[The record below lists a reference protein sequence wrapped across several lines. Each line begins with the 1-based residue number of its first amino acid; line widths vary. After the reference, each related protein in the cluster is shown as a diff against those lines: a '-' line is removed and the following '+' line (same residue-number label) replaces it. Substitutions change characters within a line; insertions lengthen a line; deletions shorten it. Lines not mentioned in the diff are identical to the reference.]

1 MYAATYVNILKH
13 QFIMLIT
20 KEHLLISDYMWNN
33 DNKSTLLSEGA
44 TRKRFDRFDGD
55 CVLHIINL
63 FDYCIDKLTIDQAQR
78 IERLIQKELPLEA
91 KSEISVL
98 QWLKEKRLQIFSLE
112 AV

>member
-1 MYAATYVNILKH
+1 
-13 QFIMLIT
+13 MLIV
-20 KEHLLISDYMWNN
+20 KEHLLTSDYVWNN
-33 DNKSTLLSEGA
+33 DNKSTRLSEGA

-63 FDYCIDKLTIDQAQR
+63 FDCYIDKLTIVQAQR
-78 IERLIQKELPLEA
+78 IECLIQKELPLEA

-98 QWLKEKRLQIFSLE
+98 QWLKEKHSKIFSLE

>member
-1 MYAATYVNILKH
+1 MTIA
-13 QFIMLIT
+13 
-20 KEHLLISDYMWNN
+20 KEHLLISDYEWHD
-33 DNKSTLLSEGA
+33 DNKSTSLSEGA

-63 FDYCIDKLTIDQAQR
+63 FDCSIDNLTIVQAQR
-78 IERLIQKELPLEA
+78 IESLIQNELPLEI

-98 QWLKEKRLQIFSLE
+98 QWLKEKRPQIISLE